1 MRPWRLGIG
10 LFTAI
15 VGIGVLIAPFGTESL
30 EIGRSNRCSSPLTQV
45 AAPPR
50 PAPDPLDGRDSQP
63 ICREIG
69 RSRVE
74 LAAVLIVVAIADL
87 FGQSAR
93 ARKLRL
99 RPLHR

>member
-1 MRPWRLGIG
+1 MRPWRVGIG
-10 LFTAI
+10 LVTAI

-30 EIGRSNRCSSPLTQV
+30 EVGRSNRCASPLTQI
-45 AAPPR
+45 AAQPR
-50 PAPDPLDGRDSQP
+50 PAPAPLEGRDAQP
-63 ICREIG
+63 ICREVG
-69 RSRVE
+69 RARAE
-74 LAAVLIVVAIADL
+74 LAGVLIVAAIADL